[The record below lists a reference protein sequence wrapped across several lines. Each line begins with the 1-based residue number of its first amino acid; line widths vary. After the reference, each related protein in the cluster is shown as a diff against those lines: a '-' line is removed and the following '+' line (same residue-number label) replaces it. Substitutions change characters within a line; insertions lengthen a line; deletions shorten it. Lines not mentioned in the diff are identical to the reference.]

1 MEFEDVFA
9 NEDDEVDGGGISEEV
24 EVVPVSVDSRLD
36 LNLLMKVELEDFLED
51 LAKVEG
57 VVANKVE
64 SEVDE
69 DKGIFLGLG
78 ALIFNFLL
86 TASKADFFFF
96 ESERISCRL
105 LPSISSS
112 LVPLKSEELTRP
124 SLPESSP
131 LIFIRF

>member
-1 MEFEDVFA
+1 MEFEDDFA
-9 NEDDEVDGGGISEEV
+9 NEDDEVDGGSISEEV

-36 LNLLMKVELEDFLED
+36 LKLLMKVELEDFLED
-51 LAKVEG
+51 FAKVEG

-78 ALIFNFLL
+78 ALGFNFLL
-86 TASKADFFFF
+86 TAAKAAFFFF
-96 ESERISCRL
+96 ESERISCRV

-112 LVPLKSEELTRP
+112 LVPLKSSELTRP